1 MLSLPASSASSASF
15 LVLDLDASAAASLA
29 ACSVARLPAST
40 LASVDSYLPSFPI
53 PRVRSSSALS
63 KGCSLE
69 RAGKAAAILPRGVQS
84 SWPMASSL
92 RAAHDLA
99 LAASFL
105 ILGSARTRPA
115 RLEATEKCSS
125 AWGTTGRW
133 ATAPGGRC
141 WGGAVGGVGGGAAAG
156 EEEGE
161 EDGVAVADASSCRAA
176 STVVLSC
183 ASGAVADADAAA
195 AALTRLG
202 FDEVVQEEENER
214 GECPCEDR
222 GGDRGGD
229 GDGGVEINDVA
240 IAAAPPPRHPDSC
253 LACIPAARER
263 RQRRLRSCC
272 CCCLEKNATSSRI
285 DFSPPS
291 KFFPV

>member
-1 MLSLPASSASSASF
+1 
-15 LVLDLDASAAASLA
+15 V
-29 ACSVARLPAST
+29 
-40 LASVDSYLPSFPI
+40 
-53 PRVRSSSALS
+53 
-63 KGCSLE
+63 
-69 RAGKAAAILPRGVQS
+69 
-84 SWPMASSL
+84 
-92 RAAHDLA
+92 
-99 LAASFL
+99 
-105 ILGSARTRPA
+105 
-115 RLEATEKCSS
+115 
-125 AWGTTGRW
+125 
-133 ATAPGGRC
+133 
-141 WGGAVGGVGGGAAAG
+141 G

-161 EDGVAVADASSCRAA
+161 EEGGEDGVVDVAVADASSCRAA

-183 ASGAVADADAAA
+183 ASGAAADADAAA

-229 GDGGVEINDVA
+229 GGVEINDVA
-240 IAAAPPPRHPDSC
+240 IAAAHPPRHPDSC